1 MLPIAAADHAQTLAE
16 PLRRAAQARPAICK
30 ATCSPERRSGTR
42 ASCARHPSP
51 AAAAGAAPASRAM
64 GCSSSAPEDD
74 AARRRPSP
82 GCPGSSSAATRASST
97 RSDDEPS
104 SRRSSAPASDSGLA
118 SSHASDDALLLPDS
132 EIQSRLLSIGRR
144 ASEDEL
150 RPPTRLY
157 RVPSK
162 ENVELM
168 AEHMQ
173 LYVSTKSGVIT
184 LLDVAPTDTV
194 LDVKK
199 KLHSKGAVSARKRAP
214 TWTAVRTS
222 RTTWELRERTTS
234 SPSRRSGSAV

>member
-1 MLPIAAADHAQTLAE
+1 
-16 PLRRAAQARPAICK
+16 
-30 ATCSPERRSGTR
+30 
-42 ASCARHPSP
+42 
-51 AAAAGAAPASRAM
+51 M
-64 GCSSSAPEDD
+64 GCSSSTPEDD
-74 AARRRPSP
+74 AAPPTPEPWVPGQLVGSDKGVVYSLPS
-82 GCPGSSSAATRASST
+82 
-97 RSDDEPS
+97 DEPS
-104 SRRSSAPASDSGLA
+104 SRRSSAQASDSGLA

-132 EIQSRLLSIGRR
+132 EIQSRLLSIGQR

-199 KLHSKGAVSARKRAP
+199 KLHSKGAVSARKQRLMHGS
-214 TWTAVRTS
+214 TDLQDHM
-222 RTTWELRERTTS
+222 ELREYHIQPESTLRLRVT
-234 SPSRRSGSAV
+234 RDDAGLRFL